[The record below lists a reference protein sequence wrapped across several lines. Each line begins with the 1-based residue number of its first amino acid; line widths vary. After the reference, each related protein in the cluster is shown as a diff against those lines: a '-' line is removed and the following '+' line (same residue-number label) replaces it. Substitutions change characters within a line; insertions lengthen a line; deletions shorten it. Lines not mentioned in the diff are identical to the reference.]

1 MAAFKEPA
9 LCKFLEVIAIILFLT
24 AVVILAITTIKV
36 ITFMGGYISHAGK
49 SIILAGC
56 LFNGISAVL
65 LIISGFFFFTLSE
78 YLRRLLKSNED
89 TANRIATI
97 AQTLK
102 NNSQEDQI
110 EEQNRALAA
119 FRKNRRK
126 IDLHRKLF

>member
-9 LCKFLEVIAIILFLT
+9 LCKFLEVIAIIKFLT
-24 AVVILAITTIKV
+24 AFVILTITTIKV
-36 ITFMGGYISHAGK
+36 LTYLDGYISRTGK
-49 SIILAGC
+49 HIILGSC
-56 LFNGISAVL
+56 MISGISAVL
-65 LIISGFFFFTLSE
+65 LIVSGFFFFTLSE
-78 YLRRLLKSNED
+78 YLRRFLKSKED
-89 TANRIATI
+89 TANHIATI

-126 IDLHRKLF
+126 IDPTS

>member
-49 SIILAGC
+49 SIILADC
-56 LFNGISAVL
+56 LFSGISAVL
-65 LIISGFFFFTLSE
+65 LIISGFFFFALSD

-97 AQTLK
+97 AKTLK
-102 NNSQEDQI
+102 NNSQENQI
-110 EEQNRALAA
+110 G
-119 FRKNRRK
+119 
-126 IDLHRKLF
+126 